1 MDFLFLSRGERGEG
15 LSGLPVVC
23 LSEPVIGE
31 HLLAVAEASRG
42 EALGTQPARGERREV
57 RGERRERERELRV
70 LRVK

>member
-15 LSGLPVVC
+15 LNGLPMVC

-42 EALGTQPARGERREV
+42 EALGT
-57 RGERRERERELRV
+57 
-70 LRVK
+70 